1 MVIQLAGGKPFFCI
15 LQRRR
20 FYTHTHTHTHTERER
35 ERERERENK
44 CNLSNLSDVILA
56 LSIHVEAPS

>member
-1 MVIQLAGGKPFFCI
+1 MVIQLAGGKPFFVYC
-15 LQRRR
+15 RGDV
-20 FYTHTHTHTHTERER
+20 FTHTHTHTHTERER